1 MSTSDHEN
9 TRWYTQFWAWFVI
22 GILAFAVF
30 LGLGLLTFATMNP
43 DVPVVAN
50 YYDVGKGINASL
62 EREKLAKQLNLQGV
76 LTLDDETGTANLQ
89 LTGYSRPQQL
99 ELNLISPTQAEK
111 DRRVI
116 LQPKDD
122 GRYQGFMLDSVSGR
136 RFVELLGEEGGKP
149 WRLYVEKEV
158 IPGQPLTLEN

>member
-1 MSTSDHEN
+1 MQSKTES
-9 TRWYTQFWAWFVI
+9 RWYREGWAWFII
-22 GILAFAVF
+22 GILAFAVV
-30 LGLGLLTFATMNP
+30 LGLGLLTFATLNP

-62 EREKLAKQLNLQGV
+62 ERERLAKKLNLKAT
-76 LTLDDETGTANLQ
+76 LTLDDDTGTASLRLEGFSN
-89 LTGYSRPQQL
+89 PQQL

-116 LQPKDD
+116 LQPRGD
-122 GRYQGFMLDSVSGR
+122 GLYQGFMQDSVSGR
-136 RFVELLGEEGGKP
+136 RFVELLGQEGGQP

-158 IPGQPLTLEN
+158 IPGQPLTLDN

>member
-1 MSTSDHEN
+1 MQSKTES
-9 TRWYTQFWAWFVI
+9 RWYQEFWAWFVI
-22 GILAFAVF
+22 AILAFAVV

-43 DVPVVAN
+43 DVPVEAN

-62 EREKLAKQLNLQGV
+62 EREKLAKKLNLSAT

-89 LTGYSRPQQL
+89 LVGFSNPQQL

-116 LQPKDD
+116 LQPK
-122 GRYQGFMLDSVSGR
+122 GAGLYQGVLQDSVSGR
-136 RFVELLGEEGGKP
+136 RFVEHLGQEGGQP

>member
-1 MSTSDHEN
+1 MQSKTES
-9 TRWYTQFWAWFVI
+9 RWYKEFWAWFVI

-62 EREKLAKQLNLQGV
+62 EREKLAKQLNLKGV
-76 LTLDDETGTANLQ
+76 LTLDDDTGTANLQ

-122 GRYQGFMLDSVSGR
+122 GLYQGFMLDSVSGR
-136 RFVELLGEEGGKP
+136 RFVELLGQERGQP
-149 WRLYVEKEV
+149 WRRYVGREV
-158 IPGQPLTLEN
+158 IPGQPLRLGN